1 MASILIFSPRCKH
14 SSSVIDFINSKPQLQ
29 SLVRYHNVNELGI
42 PQQYKG
48 KITSVPTLVTSN
60 GKFLV
65 GSEVLQW
72 FYSLLPSEISQC
84 DISGGCKFSICNI
97 EDDSTEDN
105 LFNLNNYGQSLQP
118 VMKPDLE
125 AKISR
130 NVNDAFSREQK

>member
-1 MASILIFSPRCKH
+1 M
-14 SSSVIDFINSKPQLQ
+14 
-29 SLVRYHNVNELGI
+29 
-42 PQQYKG
+42 
-48 KITSVPTLVTSN
+48 
-60 GKFLV
+60 

-84 DISGGCKFSICNI
+84 DISGGCNFSICNI
-97 EDDSTEDN
+97 EDESAEDN

-118 VMKPDLE
+118 VMTPDLE